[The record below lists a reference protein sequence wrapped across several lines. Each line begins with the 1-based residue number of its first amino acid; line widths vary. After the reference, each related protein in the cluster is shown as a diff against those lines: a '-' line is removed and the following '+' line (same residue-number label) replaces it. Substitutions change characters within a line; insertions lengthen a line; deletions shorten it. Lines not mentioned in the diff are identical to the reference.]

1 MGGFIDIMFGGPGLL
16 LALVTVVMLNIDDPG
31 IPPVFATGL
40 FIYEAP
46 VKGNLCLDC
55 AVVLSNIVAEVP
67 AWPDRE
73 MLFPL
78 KLPWWPNITVYPVL
92 VL

>member
-1 MGGFIDIMFGGPGLL
+1 MGGFIINVFGGPGLL
-16 LALVTVVMLNIDDPG
+16 LALVMVVMLNIDDPG
-31 IPPVFATGL
+31 TPPGFVMRLSATGL
-40 FIYEAP
+40 LIYAAP
-46 VKGNLCLDC
+46 ADGNL
-55 AVVLSNIVAEVP
+55 VVLSNIAAAVP

>member
-1 MGGFIDIMFGGPGLL
+1 M
-16 LALVTVVMLNIDDPG
+16 VVMLNIDDPG
-31 IPPVFATGL
+31 IPPVLGAGL
-40 FIYEAP
+40 LIYGAP
-46 VKGNLCLDC
+46 VEGNV
-55 AVVLSNIVAEVP
+55 VVLSNLAAEAP

-78 KLPWWPNITVYPVL
+78 KLPWWPNITVYPAL